1 MPMRSNFILSYFIK
15 LFLSL
20 TPTHILVKYVD
31 AIYGVQNCI
40 KDFGT

>member
-1 MPMRSNFILSYFIK
+1 MRNNIILSYFFK

-31 AIYGVQNCI
+31 AINGVQNCI